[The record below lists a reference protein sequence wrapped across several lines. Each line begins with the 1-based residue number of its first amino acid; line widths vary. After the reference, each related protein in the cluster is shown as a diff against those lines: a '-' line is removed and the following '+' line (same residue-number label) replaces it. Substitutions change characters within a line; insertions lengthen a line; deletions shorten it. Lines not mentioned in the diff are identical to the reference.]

1 MVHVKKN
8 LKKKTKNSSTWPVL
22 TPTVLGPGPGFLHS
36 LLTPTRPSVQSRV
49 CGGVLLSTDVIQM
62 RAQRQES
69 RSLCWLGSWM
79 LQILL
84 LPPPCPPPPPLP
96 HLIFGSRTARQR
108 CSGSPGGNSGGHPHM
123 TQPMGH
129 RSALVTEA
137 HFPGRVGECRKSVN
151 ADPSF
156 SIDLMAPSP
165 LGTGSS
171 WRSPRQ

>member
-1 MVHVKKN
+1 MACPHPHSA
-8 LKKKTKNSSTWPVL
+8 LSWAWGLAFSSD
-22 TPTVLGPGPGFLHS
+22 
-36 LLTPTRPSVQSRV
+36 PSSPLCPKQGV
-49 CGGVLLSTDVIQM
+49 CVGVLLSTDVIQM

-69 RSLCWLGSWM
+69 RSLCWLGSRM

-96 HLIFGSRTARQR
+96 HLIFGSRTAHQR
-108 CSGSPGGNSGGHPHM
+108 CSGSPRGNSGGHPRM

-129 RSALVTEA
+129 RSALITKA
-137 HFPGRVGECRKSVN
+137 HFPGGVGECRKSVN

-156 SIDLMAPSP
+156 SVDLMAPSP

-171 WRSPRQ
+171 WRSL